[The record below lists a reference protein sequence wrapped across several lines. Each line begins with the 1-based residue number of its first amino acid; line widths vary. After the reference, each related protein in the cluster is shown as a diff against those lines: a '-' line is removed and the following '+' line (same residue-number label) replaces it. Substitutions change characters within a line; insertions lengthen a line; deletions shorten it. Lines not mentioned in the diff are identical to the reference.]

1 LKFGENLVIKK
12 LLAMLS
18 CLLMMLEQNSS
29 MDATGLQLLQFLL
42 ACLLAESIEEVAFFL
57 T

>member
-1 LKFGENLVIKK
+1 
-12 LLAMLS
+12 
-18 CLLMMLEQNSS
+18 MMLEQNSS
-29 MDATGLQLLQFLL
+29 MDATGLQLVQLLL